1 MSLSSCDYGGI
12 EEAVRRIRE
21 LRPGLRVSLPSLRVD
36 SAAVSLARMGNAQRG
51 SVTLAP
57 EAGRQPLRD
66 AINKRVDDG
75 MLTDAAAATFG
86 GGFTGLKLYFMIG
99 LPGEDDDDV
108 RAIAAVTST
117 MRDVARSIAGGR
129 ARVSAAVS
137 AFVPKA
143 ATPFQWECFAGEQEV
158 ARRQRVLRDAWPRS
172 VKLAMHDA
180 RAAVVEAR
188 LALGGEEL
196 AALVEAAW
204 RRGARF
210 DGWSEHF
217 SLEHWEL
224 GAGDVGLEL
233 RDGCEQPGA
242 DERPAISAAL
252 PWERIIDP
260 LVDSGFLAVERERAS
275 SGALTDDCRQGDCS
289 ACGVCR
295 PGVKMDLVR

>member
-1 MSLSSCDYGGI
+1 
-12 EEAVRRIRE
+12 
-21 LRPGLRVSLPSLRVD
+21 
-36 SAAVSLARMGNAQRG
+36 MGSDQRG

-75 MLTDAAAATFG
+75 MLSDAAAATFG

-108 RAIAAVTST
+108 RAIAAVTSAT
-117 MRDVARSIAGGR
+117 RDVARSIAGGR

-143 ATPFQWECFAGEQEV
+143 ATPFQWEHFAGQQEV
-158 ARRQRVLRDAWPRS
+158 ARRQRVLRDAWPRG
-172 VKLAMHDA
+172 VKLAMHDS

-224 GAGDVGLEL
+224 GAGDAGLDL
-233 RDGCEQPGA
+233 RDGGRELGTGGQPA
-242 DERPAISAAL
+242 DSAAL
-252 PWERIIDP
+252 PWELVIDP
-260 LVDSGFLAVERERAS
+260 LVDSGFLAAERERAR
-275 SGALTDDCRQGDCS
+275 SGTLTDDCRQGDCS

-295 PGVKMDLVR
+295 PGVKMDVLR